1 MKTENHR
8 VLIIDDERPVLMT
21 LEALLKRHGYHVD
34 AAATAS
40 QGLKLLKSN
49 SPSLVLL
56 DLQLPDAHGLEMLDR
71 IKTELPE
78 VQVIILTAHDS
89 LHNAIESIKRGA
101 YHFISKPYA
110 PEELLSLVEK
120 ALEKQ
125 FLLRE
130 AEKLRE
136 KTEQLEKRLEIAE
149 ARPAPIFKSKPMQE
163 IEELIE
169 AMAPSDAN
177 VLIAGESGV
186 GKEVIANTIHARS
199 RRAGQPMVKLNC
211 AAFPQTM
218 IEGEL
223 FGYVK
228 GAFTGAMHD
237 FPGMIAAADGGTL
250 FLDEI
255 SDMPADLQTR
265 FLRVLQEREYRPLG
279 STQTMKATFR
289 AIAATNRPIPEA
301 LAENRLRS
309 DLYYRLNTFQIEV
322 PPLRKRKEDI
332 PPLDRAIRETI
343 FSTTRQTG
351 AGRFTGCI
359 SEAARLFVAGKCS
372 RTAKRHRIR
381 RGAGAAGRDRRKRV
395 ARRNTVAS
403 GVATNRTWRIAAQRR
418 ANSRRRGA
426 ERHSPGACRMP
437 RQQEKSSRTARHS
450 ASHPLQQAET
460 LRDRVVGCGE
470 ESTAFQRVAPFI
482 DRDRCNA
489 QWVFRAPRS
498 RRGRG
503 IDDSNFFQ
511 NHSAM
516 FSIVGFSKPSM
527 SLRYAWSRI
536 FRSGFIAALIFA

>member
-1 MKTENHR
+1 
-8 VLIIDDERPVLMT
+8 MT
-21 LEALLKRHGYHVD
+21 LEALLKRHGYQVETAPT
-34 AAATAS
+34 AA
-40 QGLKLLKSN
+40 QGLKVLKSK
-49 SPSLVLL
+49 SPTLVLL
-56 DLQLPDAHGLEMLDR
+56 DLRLPDADGLEMLER
-71 IKTELPE
+71 IKSELPK

-130 AEKLRE
+130 TEELRV

-149 ARPAPIFKSKPMQE
+149 ARPTPIFKSKPMQE
-163 IEELIE
+163 IEELID

-177 VLIAGESGV
+177 VLIVGESGV
-186 GKEVIANTIHARS
+186 GKEVIANTICANS

-237 FPGMIAAADGGTL
+237 FPGMIAAANGGTL

-279 STQTMKATFR
+279 STQTMKADFR
-289 AIAATNRPIPEA
+289 AIASTNRPIAQA

-332 PPLDRAIRETI
+332 PPLIAQFVRQFSQQLGKPEPDVSPDAFQKLLEYSWPGNVRELQNAIEYAVVLA
-343 FSTTRQTG
+343 RQG
-351 AGRFTGCI
+351 MIGVKELPAEI
-359 SEAARLFVAGKCS
+359 QLPAA
-372 RTAKRHRIR
+372 
-381 RGAGAAGRDRRKRV
+381 
-395 ARRNTVAS
+395 
-403 GVATNRTWRIAAQRR
+403 
-418 ANSRRRGA
+418 
-426 ERHSPGACRMP
+426 
-437 RQQEKSSRTARHS
+437 
-450 ASHPLQQAET
+450 LQQAE
-460 LRDRVVGCGE
+460 L
-470 ESTAFQRVAPFI
+470 
-482 DRDRCNA
+482 NA
-489 QWVFRAPRS
+489 LPRS
-498 RRGRG
+498 GVQSLDDLERTAILQALAECRGNKKKAAELLG
-503 IDDSNFFQ
+503 IQRPTLYNK
-511 NHSAM
+511 M
-516 FSIVGFSKPSM
+516 K
-527 SLRYAWSRI
+527 RYAI
-536 FRSGFIAALIFA
+536 EL

>member
-21 LEALLKRHGYHVD
+21 VEALLKRHGYHVD

-71 IKTELPE
+71 IKTELPKA
-78 VQVIILTAHDS
+78 QVVILTAHDS

-120 ALEKQ
+120 ALETQ

-130 AEKLRE
+130 AKELRA

-149 ARPAPIFKSKPMQE
+149 ARPTAIFKSKPMQE
-163 IEELIE
+163 IEELID

-177 VLIAGESGV
+177 VLIVGESGV
-186 GKEVIANTIHARS
+186 GKEVIANAIHARS
-199 RRAGQPMVKLNC
+199 RRAGQAVVKLNC
-211 AAFPQTM
+211 AALPQTM

-237 FPGMIAAADGGTL
+237 FPGMIAAANGGTL
-250 FLDEI
+250 FIDEI

-279 STQTMKATFR
+279 STQTMKASFR
-289 AIAATNRPIPEA
+289 AIAATNRSIPEA

-322 PPLRKRKEDI
+322 PPLRERKQDI
-332 PPLDRAIRETI
+332 PPLVTFFVKQFAHQLGKSEPEISPEAFQNLHEYSWPGNVRELQNTMEYAVVLAH
-343 FSTTRQTG
+343 QNMVG
-351 AGRFTGCI
+351 VKELPG
-359 SEAARLFVAGKCS
+359 ELQLPAA
-372 RTAKRHRIR
+372 
-381 RGAGAAGRDRRKRV
+381 
-395 ARRNTVAS
+395 
-403 GVATNRTWRIAAQRR
+403 
-418 ANSRRRGA
+418 
-426 ERHSPGACRMP
+426 
-437 RQQEKSSRTARHS
+437 
-450 ASHPLQQAET
+450 LQQIERTVVPQGVQSLDDMERVTILQALAHCHGNKKKAAELLGIQRPT
-460 LRDRVVGCGE
+460 LY
-470 ESTAFQRVAPFI
+470 
-482 DRDRCNA
+482 N
-489 QWVFRAPRS
+489 
-498 RRGRG
+498 
-503 IDDSNFFQ
+503 
-511 NHSAM
+511 
-516 FSIVGFSKPSM
+516 K
-527 SLRYAWSRI
+527 LKRYAI
-536 FRSGFIAALIFA
+536 DL

>member
-21 LEALLKRHGYHVD
+21 LEALLKRHSYHVD
-34 AAATAS
+34 TAATAS
-40 QGLKLLKSN
+40 QGLRLVKSN

-56 DLQLPDAHGLEMLDR
+56 DLQLPDAHGLEMLDQ
-71 IKTELPE
+71 IKAESPKA
-78 VQVIILTAHDS
+78 QVIILTAHDS

-130 AEKLRE
+130 AQQLRE
-136 KTEQLEKRLEIAE
+136 KTELLEKRLEIAE

-163 IEELIE
+163 IQELIG

-199 RRAGQPMVKLNC
+199 RRAEQPMVKLNC

-237 FPGMIAAADGGTL
+237 FPGMIAAAEGGTL

-265 FLRVLQEREYRPLG
+265 FLLVLTEREYRTLG
-279 STQTMKATFR
+279 STKTMKANLR
-289 AIAATNRPIPEA
+289 VIAATNRSIPYA

-332 PPLDRAIRETI
+332 PPLIAQFVSQFSQQLGKPEPDVSPDAFQKLLDYSWPGNVRELQNAIEYAVVLA
-343 FSTTRQTG
+343 RQNIIG
-351 AGRFTGCI
+351 VKELPAEI
-359 SEAARLFVAGKCS
+359 QLPAA
-372 RTAKRHRIR
+372 
-381 RGAGAAGRDRRKRV
+381 
-395 ARRNTVAS
+395 
-403 GVATNRTWRIAAQRR
+403 
-418 ANSRRRGA
+418 
-426 ERHSPGACRMP
+426 
-437 RQQEKSSRTARHS
+437 
-450 ASHPLQQAET
+450 LQQAELAASPRTGVQT
-460 LRDRVVGCGE
+460 LDDVER
-470 ESTAFQRVAPFI
+470 TALLQALAECRGNKKKAAGLLGIQRPTLY
-482 DRDRCNA
+482 NK
-489 QWVFRAPRS
+489 
-498 RRGRG
+498 
-503 IDDSNFFQ
+503 
-511 NHSAM
+511 M
-516 FSIVGFSKPSM
+516 K
-527 SLRYAWSRI
+527 RYAI
-536 FRSGFIAALIFA
+536 EL